1 MTIVMIIINIILLY
15 NLCMLKISLLAL
27 DYPCPLFSSR
37 SRSAVYGE
45 VGHTIMNLLAVSRCL
60 IYLARNY

>member
-1 MTIVMIIINIILLY
+1 MIIVFDNNNIILLY
-15 NLCMLKISLLAL
+15 NLFMLKISLLAL

-45 VGHTIMNLLAVSRCL
+45 VGHTIMNLLAVSRWL
-60 IYLARNY
+60 I

>member
-1 MTIVMIIINIILLY
+1 
-15 NLCMLKISLLAL
+15 MLKISLLAL

-45 VGHTIMNLLAVSRCL
+45 VGHTIMNLLAVCRWL
-60 IYLARNY
+60 IYLERILNNHNYYCDLISF